1 MPTRPR
7 LLIIDDEVDV
17 ARTLAMIFQTDGFL
31 VEVAF
36 SGREAI
42 ERLAR
47 SPKFDAVITDLSRE
61 TPASAFDVVRAARQ
75 LKPKPVIVI
84 STDYATESNLQMA
97 WNLRVDHI
105 VIKPSPVDELRN
117 AIRRLLSL
125 RKVAGVSGQS

>member
-17 ARTLAMIFQTDGFL
+17 ARTLAMIFQTDGFF

-47 SPKFDAVITDLSRE
+47 SPKFDAVITDLSME
-61 TPASAFDVVRAARQ
+61 T
-75 LKPKPVIVI
+75 
-84 STDYATESNLQMA
+84 TE
-97 WNLRVDHI
+97 
-105 VIKPSPVDELRN
+105 
-117 AIRRLLSL
+117 
-125 RKVAGVSGQS
+125 

>member
-1 MPTRPR
+1 MHTRPR

-47 SPKFDAVITDLSRE
+47 SPKFDAVITDLSME

>member
-7 LLIIDDEVDV
+7 LLIVDDEVGV
-17 ARTLAMIFQTDGFL
+17 ARALAMIFQTDGFL

-36 SGREAI
+36 SGRQAI
-42 ERLAR
+42 ERLGR
-47 SPKFDAVITDLSRE
+47 SPRFHAVITDLSME
-61 TPASAFDVVRAARQ
+61 SPTSGFDVVRAARQ
-75 LKPKPVIVI
+75 LKIKPVIAI
-84 STDYATESNLQMA
+84 SRGYATESNLQLA

-125 RKVAGVSGQS
+125 RNITGLSGQS